1 MSLDVGGDLKPGDVD
16 ENGMWTLPS
25 DGSKV
30 DLQYIE
36 MTLPNGLGR
45 ERVSMVMMNLSGFI
59 DECPLCDSHPSD
71 GFTIFL
77 EKHYYLAL
85 RCCDTLLLYELE
97 KNELEE
103 WIEEW
108 V

>member
-16 ENGMWTLPS
+16 ENGMWTLP

-45 ERVSMVMMNLSGFI
+45 ERVSMVMMNLTGFV
-59 DECPLCDSHPSD
+59 DECPLCHSCPTDGPID
-71 GFTIFL
+71 GFAIFL

-85 RCCDTLLLYELE
+85 RCCDTLLLYEHEENKLE
-97 KNELEE
+97 D
-103 WIEEW
+103 WI
-108 V
+108 